1 MADRYLTEAFQSLKE
16 LSEDVFDLSADG
28 ITALNDL
35 VKDNENNDGEIENII
50 DPVATTEEELQDS
63 YIGKVILD
71 CSICQSK
78 IYKDPSEV
86 TISEDGELANV
97 GEECPYCQS
106 SDGYKI
112 IGEVAPY
119 SETDVDVDVTKKGDE
134 ETANIDISDDENLDE
149 SCKNNKDC
157 EDCKDCKDKEE
168 KDINEDLQNVNIETD
183 NETINIT
190 ATKKSDDGS
199 EMIAPITPD
208 TEAEIN
214 KEEPEGDTYQD
225 IDMSEFDENDFDDLG
240 ESYLKRVYE
249 NVRSYKTVSG
259 SVKGNLLK
267 LEGIITFKSGKRAK
281 TNFVFEASTIT
292 KRGKLKFLGENKQFA
307 RNKNAFTLTGRMKGK
322 KFIAESLTYS
332 YRARDGKTGASKRL
346 YGTVRK

>member
-86 TISEDGELANV
+86 TIGEDGELANV

-112 IGEVAPY
+112 IG
-119 SETDVDVDVTKKGDE
+119 
-134 ETANIDISDDENLDE
+134 
-149 SCKNNKDC
+149 
-157 EDCKDCKDKEE
+157 
-168 KDINEDLQNVNIETD
+168 
-183 NETINIT
+183 
-190 ATKKSDDGS
+190 
-199 EMIAPITPD
+199 
-208 TEAEIN
+208 
-214 KEEPEGDTYQD
+214 
-225 IDMSEFDENDFDDLG
+225 
-240 ESYLKRVYE
+240 
-249 NVRSYKTVSG
+249 
-259 SVKGNLLK
+259 
-267 LEGIITFKSGKRAK
+267 
-281 TNFVFEASTIT
+281 
-292 KRGKLKFLGENKQFA
+292 
-307 RNKNAFTLTGRMKGK
+307 
-322 KFIAESLTYS
+322 
-332 YRARDGKTGASKRL
+332 
-346 YGTVRK
+346 

>member
-86 TISEDGELANV
+86 TIGEDGELANV

-134 ETANIDISDDENLDE
+134 ETANIDISDEDDDDDLDE
-149 SCKNNKDC
+149 SCK
-157 EDCKDCKDKEE
+157 DK
-168 KDINEDLQNVNIETD
+168 
-183 NETINIT
+183 
-190 ATKKSDDGS
+190 KK
-199 EMIAPITPD
+199 
-208 TEAEIN
+208 
-214 KEEPEGDTYQD
+214 
-225 IDMSEFDENDFDDLG
+225 
-240 ESYLKRVYE
+240 
-249 NVRSYKTVSG
+249 
-259 SVKGNLLK
+259 
-267 LEGIITFKSGKRAK
+267 
-281 TNFVFEASTIT
+281 
-292 KRGKLKFLGENKQFA
+292 
-307 RNKNAFTLTGRMKGK
+307 
-322 KFIAESLTYS
+322 
-332 YRARDGKTGASKRL
+332 
-346 YGTVRK
+346 